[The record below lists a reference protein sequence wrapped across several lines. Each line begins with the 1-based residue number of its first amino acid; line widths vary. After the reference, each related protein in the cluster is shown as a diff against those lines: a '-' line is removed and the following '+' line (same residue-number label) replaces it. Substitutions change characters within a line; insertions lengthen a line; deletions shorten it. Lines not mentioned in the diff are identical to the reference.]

1 MPQISPFALT
11 PQDKA
16 WVEKTLAGLSTE
28 DRLRQLF
35 VHICM
40 GDDQGNIDRL
50 AGFRPGGIH
59 RGMGPDLR
67 AAHAATRRFM
77 EQCEI
82 PPFITAD
89 LEAGANHAAC
99 MSPMQNQLGL
109 AAVNDLALSKRA
121 VTVMAREAA
130 AMGFNWT
137 FTPCIDVNKAAQSAI
152 VGTRSYGSD
161 PAKIEAQAVVHME
174 VMQAHGIA
182 ATAKHWPG
190 EGYDE
195 RDQHLVT
202 TINPLG
208 GAEWED
214 VFGRLYRQLIDNGIM
229 SVMSAH
235 IALPAYMA
243 KHGVGE
249 GLERYRPASV
259 SKLLN
264 LELLRG
270 ELGFQGLIVSDAT
283 PMAGLGS
290 FAARRELAPAIIES
304 GCDVFLF
311 STNEALDLQY
321 LREGLRAGTLSEA
334 RLDDACRRILTMKA
348 ALGMHRKSIDE
359 RILPFERCEAII
371 KSTEHQGIAREVA
384 DSSITLVKDVHGL
397 LPLNANQHRRVCLIG
412 GDIPGF
418 LPGMPTRRIDA
429 FENALRQ
436 RGFDVK
442 PFEAT
447 NPPTPENT
455 DLVIYALAV
464 ESSLGKSRIYLDWAN
479 LQPGITNVMTRYWH
493 DIPTLLVSFGHP
505 YYLIDAPRMPCV
517 VNAYS
522 PVEAVQIATAE
533 RLTGNAPFKGVS
545 PVDAF
550 AGMPDARF

>member
-1 MPQISPFALT
+1 MQKISPFILT
-11 PQDKA
+11 PQDQA
-16 WVEKTLAGLSTE
+16 WVDKTLGGLSTE

-40 GDDQGNIDRL
+40 GDDHGNIDRL
-50 AGFRPGGIH
+50 ANLRPGGLH
-59 RGMGPDLR
+59 RFMGPDLKT
-67 AAHAATRRFM
+67 AHAATRRFM
-77 EQCEI
+77 EQSEI

-99 MSPMQNQLGL
+99 MTPMQNQLGL
-109 AAVNDLALSKRA
+109 AAANDLELSKHA

-137 FTPCIDVNKAAQSAI
+137 FTPCIDVNKVTESAI

-161 PAKIEAQAVVHME
+161 LEKIAAQARVHME

-202 TINPLG
+202 TLNPLG
-208 GAEWED
+208 GQDWED
-214 VFGRLYRQLIDNGIM
+214 VFGKLYRGLINNGIM
-229 SVMSAH
+229 TVMSAH
-235 IALPAYMA
+235 ISLPAFLA

-249 GLERYRPASV
+249 GLERYRPASI
-259 SKLLN
+259 SRHLN
-264 LELLRG
+264 IELLRK
-270 ELGFQGLIVSDAT
+270 ELGFEGLIFSDAT
-283 PMAGLGS
+283 VMAGLGS
-290 FAARRELAPAIIES
+290 FAARSELAPALVEN

-311 STNEALDLQY
+311 SPNEERDLQF
-321 LREGLRAGTLSEA
+321 LRDGLRAGTLTET
-334 RLDDACRRILTMKA
+334 RLDDACRRILTLKA
-348 ALGMHRKSIDE
+348 ALGLHRKSLDQ
-359 RILPFERCEAII
+359 RILPFDQCQFII
-371 KSTEHQGIAREVA
+371 KSAGHQSVARDVA
-384 DSSITLVKDVHGL
+384 DQSITLVKDVKNL
-397 LPLNANQHRRVCLIG
+397 LPLNPTRHRRVCLIG
-412 GDIPGF
+412 GEISGF
-418 LPGMPTRRIDA
+418 IPGMPTRRVSA
-429 FENALRQ
+429 FEEALRK
-436 RGFDVK
+436 RGFGVNSFD
-442 PFEAT
+442 AS

-464 ESSLGKSRIYLDWAN
+464 ESSLGKSRIYLDWAQ
-479 LQPGITNVMTRYWH
+479 LQPGIMNLMNRYWH

-505 YYLIDAPRMPCV
+505 YYLHDAPRMPCV

-522 PVEAVQIATAE
+522 PVEDVQIATVE
-533 RLTGNAPFKGVS
+533 RLTGNATFSGVS

-550 AGMPDARF
+550 AGMPDAKF